1 MHDRRRLG
9 DDVSGGEGVMDF
21 EDREEAGRLLG
32 QRLQGMGLEGAVV
45 LGIPRGGVVVAAGV
59 AEALGGELGVIVA
72 RKLRA
77 PHQPELAIGAVASD
91 GSFWLEPRALR
102 VLGVDPPYLDAELEL
117 QSAEARRREALFAA
131 HSRPSLAGRPVVVV
145 DDGIATGATAMAAL
159 RAARA
164 AGATTVVLA
173 APVASPERA
182 DMLRSEADLVVCLV
196 EDPNLYAVGQYYEDF
211 RAIEEDEVMTLL
223 ESHGK
228 KPSTER
234 RTSMRGM
241 AARRP
246 SGAGGGP
253 SSV

>member
-1 MHDRRRLG
+1 MLWK
-9 DDVSGGEGVMDF
+9 
-21 EDREEAGRLLG
+21 DREEAGELLG
-32 QRLQGMGLEGAVV
+32 EHMRGIGGLEGAVV

-59 AEALGGELGVIVA
+59 ARALGGELGVIVA

-77 PHQPELAIGAVASD
+77 PNQPELAIGAVTSD
-91 GSFWLEPRALR
+91 GSCWVEPRALR
-102 VLGVDPPYLDAELEL
+102 VLGVDPEYLEAERIH
-117 QSAEARRREALFAA
+117 QSAEAERREALFAE
-131 HSRPSLAGRPVVVV
+131 HRKPSLAGRKVIVV

-182 DMLRSEADLVVCLV
+182 DMLRGEADLVVCLI

-211 RAIEEDEVMTLL
+211 RAIEEDEVMSLL
-223 ESHGK
+223 ESHGR

-234 RTSMRGM
+234 RTSTRGM
-241 AARRP
+241 ARRP
-246 SGAGGGP
+246 SGGGP
-253 SSV
+253 SSPV

>member
-1 MHDRRRLG
+1 M
-9 DDVSGGEGVMDF
+9 MWK
-21 EDREEAGRLLG
+21 DREEAGELLG
-32 QRLQGMGLEGAVV
+32 QHIRGIGGLEGAVV
-45 LGIPRGGVVVAAGV
+45 LGIPRGGVVVAAPV

-91 GSFWLEPRALR
+91 GSVWVEPRALR
-102 VLGVDPPYLDAELEL
+102 VLGVDPEYLEAERMY
-117 QSAEARRREALFAA
+117 QSEEARRREALFGV
-131 HSRPSLAGRPVVVV
+131 HRPALAGRPVVVV

-182 DMLRSEADLVVCLV
+182 DMLRGEADLVVCLI

-211 RAIEEDEVMTLL
+211 RAIEDDEVMSLL

-234 RTSMRGM
+234 RTSTRGM
-241 AARRP
+241 ARRP
-246 SGAGGGP
+246 SGA
-253 SSV
+253 